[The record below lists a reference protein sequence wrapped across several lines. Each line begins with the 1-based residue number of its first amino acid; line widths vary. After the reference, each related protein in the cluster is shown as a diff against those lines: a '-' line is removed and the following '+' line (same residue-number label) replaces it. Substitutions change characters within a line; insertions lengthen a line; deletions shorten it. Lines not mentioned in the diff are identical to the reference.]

1 MILCDLTKNKKQ
13 ETFFY
18 EAIAA
23 VKGLSQQ
30 RYLFYGGAV
39 RGGKTFVAI
48 TCLAVFCKMFPQSRW
63 LIIRDSFT
71 NLELTTIPSLE
82 KLLPESNT
90 RSIKKYSRS
99 SGNWFVEF
107 QNGSKIIL
115 SSESIHHDPQLKW
128 MDGIECNGIFL
139 EQMDGLD
146 EKTFN
151 KSIERIGSWT
161 IANMPKPI
169 LLGSF
174 NPAQNWVKE
183 KIYEPYKSGKLKTPY
198 FFLEAFPKDNPY
210 VTDEQWKAWE
220 NLDPVSYKVRIEGDW
235 YAYDQ
240 QNLFIY
246 TFNEMRNVAK
256 LEADPNEIYYLSFDF
271 NVNPMTCL
279 VCQHNEMR
287 EQIMILREIRIENA
301 TIYDMCE
308 VLKAE
313 FNPGQIKITG
323 DPRGTARHSLSLS
336 AALNHY
342 AVIVDQLRI
351 SERQV
356 ELPQAYPAPAEE
368 HNILRLIANSLLCR
382 YPQLYID
389 EGCKYLLQDI
399 KYITTVN
406 GRREKLKEGKGGHL
420 LDCMLYYF
428 YTYFSNFIEKV

>member
-1 MILCDLTKNKKQ
+1 
-13 ETFFY
+13 
-18 EAIAA
+18 
-23 VKGLSQQ
+23 
-30 RYLFYGGAV
+30 
-39 RGGKTFVAI
+39 
-48 TCLAVFCKMFPQSRW
+48 
-63 LIIRDSFT
+63 
-71 NLELTTIPSLE
+71 
-82 KLLPESNT
+82 
-90 RSIKKYSRS
+90 
-99 SGNWFVEF
+99 
-107 QNGSKIIL
+107 
-115 SSESIHHDPQLKW
+115 
-128 MDGIECNGIFL
+128 
-139 EQMDGLD
+139 
-146 EKTFN
+146 
-151 KSIERIGSWT
+151 
-161 IANMPKPI
+161 
-169 LLGSF
+169 
-174 NPAQNWVKE
+174 
-183 KIYEPYKSGKLKTPY
+183 
-198 FFLEAFPKDNPY
+198 
-210 VTDEQWKAWE
+210 
-220 NLDPVSYKVRIEGDW
+220 
-235 YAYDQ
+235 
-240 QNLFIY
+240 
-246 TFNEMRNVAK
+246 
-256 LEADPNEIYYLSFDF
+256 
-271 NVNPMTCL
+271 MTCL